1 MLIGGRTFLVSQS
14 LFVSITQG
22 HKRLKTLSMP
32 GTKAVNVSTNPMMPP
47 SRAFTTTASGSS
59 SSSSVTTT
67 MMLTRSFFSSSLA
80 NNKEAL
86 AVESSSS
93 SYMWAPPERPRA
105 HIVSLGCGRNWVD
118 SEVMLGD
125 FLRAGYEIEASDE
138 TRASLLVVNTCGFL
152 GAAREEGDEVIRR
165 LAEVKTQ
172 RLAAGQECVLVVT
185 GCMVN
190 LDKEAVLKRHP
201 TVDHLVGGGAIGKV
215 LKSIESGLQLVDL
228 PPAGK
233 ARKMMSS
240 SASGAAAASSSLDV
254 QGEEVKEVAP
264 APPLLS
270 HLEDDVHKSSK
281 QSASGEGEDEEEEAH
296 LRALRASLAAGE
308 APLVSLQ
315 YSVRGPVFVVVDLGV
330 VYF

>member
-1 MLIGGRTFLVSQS
+1 
-14 LFVSITQG
+14 
-22 HKRLKTLSMP
+22 MP

-47 SRAFTTTASGSS
+47 SRDFTTFTRDSDITSMATAL
-59 SSSSVTTT
+59 
-67 MMLTRSFFSSSLA
+67 LTRSFFSSSLA

-86 AVESSSS
+86 AVKSGSSSS
-93 SYMWAPPERPRA
+93 SSNMWAQPERPRA

-138 TRASLLVVNTCGFL
+138 KRASLLVVNTCGFL

-215 LKSIESGLQLVDL
+215 LTSMESGQQLVDL

-233 ARKMMSS
+233 ARKTMSY
-240 SASGAAAASSSLDV
+240 SASGAAAAYSSLDV
-254 QGEEVKEVAP
+254 QEEEKKEVAPP

-270 HLEDDVHKSSK
+270 HLEDDVHKSISK
-281 QSASGEGEDEEEEAH
+281 SASGEGGDEEEAH
-296 LRALRASLAAGE
+296 LSALRASLAAGE

-315 YSVRGPVFVVVDLGV
+315 
-330 VYF
+330 